1 MQRLSIGILIAV
13 GVFVVLV
20 AGTLVMRSRST
31 PVEATGPAVSKADY
45 RIKEVRLEEET
56 GKVRWRLVAE
66 QAEIFEVEGRT
77 GLKSPVVDI
86 REATRSWRVRGDEG
100 DVHQKTKDLEVRR
113 NVVLESDDGLRL
125 ETSVL
130 RWEAR
135 AQRLWT
141 DAPVTII
148 RDGSVIRG
156 NGLDVHMEQERA
168 AVRGRVHAAFTRPSR
183 VVR

>member
-1 MQRLSIGILIAV
+1 
-13 GVFVVLV
+13 
-20 AGTLVMRSRST
+20 
-31 PVEATGPAVSKADY
+31 
-45 RIKEVRLEEET
+45 
-56 GKVRWRLVAE
+56 
-66 QAEIFEVEGRT
+66 
-77 GLKSPVVDI
+77 VVDI